1 MKKLLS
7 IIGAISLVG
16 TSTLGVISCKVDNVS
31 DCERNDIGNWKQM
44 CPKDQPF
51 KKVDNKYYVTIWR
64 TTKEDKWKIS
74 LFNFINKNITNID
87 SYNKYILQY
96 SIKQGYNSGLMLVE
110 QKDDGRDALIKRW
123 EDDSKQQDFFKSLY
137 KWDTDKS
144 IPSLPKIDDN
154 GNIIV

>member
-7 IIGAISLVG
+7 ILGSLVIVG
-16 TSTLGVISCKVDNVS
+16 TSTVGVISCKVDNVS
-31 DCERNDIGNWKQM
+31 ECERNDIGNWKQM

-74 LFNFINKNITNID
+74 LFNFINSLVTNIQKD
-87 SYNKYILQY
+87 GKYILQY

-110 QKDDGRDALIKRW
+110 ERDQWRTVLIKRW
-123 EDDSKQQDFFKSLY
+123 EDDSKQQELFKSLY
-137 KWDTDKS
+137 KWDDDT
-144 IPSLPKIDDN
+144 PTPTLPKIDEN